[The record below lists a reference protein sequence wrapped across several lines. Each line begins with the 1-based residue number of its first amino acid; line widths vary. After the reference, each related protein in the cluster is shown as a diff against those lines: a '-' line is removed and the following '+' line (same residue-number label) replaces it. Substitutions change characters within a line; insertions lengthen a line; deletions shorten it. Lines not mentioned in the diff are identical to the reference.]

1 MIFVDIRP
9 CLAGRNL
16 KSETASVRRGL
27 PPGDSRAELVDAYL
41 TIDRA
46 PPGRPSTYLVLDDFG
61 KRRPVVSVG
70 GRQLKSMTRNGAQ
83 QK

>member
-41 TIDRA
+41 TIVVPHGADQD
-46 PPGRPSTYLVLDDFG
+46 TYLVLDDFG